1 MFDFSAAVNY
11 EGLTVYPDF
20 PFGTLPKDPDDVGES
35 VVIRGSNA
43 SASQQFYGTADQTEN

>member
-11 EGLTVYPDF
+11 EGVIVYPDF

-35 VVIRGSNA
+35 ITIRGSSS
-43 SASQQFYGTADQTEN
+43 SASQQLYGTADQTEN